1 MGLDRFRYLLKS
13 DGFLRSMT
21 LKALPASF
29 SERNFC
35 QNRLAKSFLVGSHG
49 GTMGGHIALKGTQH
63 AAVHLLTQVRR

>member
-1 MGLDRFRYLLKS
+1 
-13 DGFLRSMT
+13 MT